1 MKNFKLDDVFIQPIK
16 KYYFGKI
23 VHGTPYFEPI
33 GFCSS
38 IFKFRKL
45 KLQDKDK
52 YEKAIKEHP
61 WLKDKAKFTNLPMV
75 RRSKDWI
82 FKLFNNYYWLAV
94 GWPIAIR
101 SVDLGWKDKFDTPRF
116 EWLPSFHIYFF
127 NWQFCIH
134 WVGPN
139 PNDSDL
145 YYEMYLWYKN
155 YCNRDIV
162 VARNTWKWQDYNTK
176 ESTWNEDYINVQNE
190 GTK

>member
-1 MKNFKLDDVFIQPIK
+1 MKIDDIFIQPIK

-23 VHGTPYFEPI
+23 VHGAPYFEPW
-33 GFCSS
+33 GFCPT

-45 KLQDKDK
+45 KLQNKDK
-52 YEKAIKEHP
+52 YEEIVNKHP
-61 WLKDKAKFTNLPMV
+61 WEKDKAKFTNLPMV

-82 FKLFNNYYWLAV
+82 FKIFNQYYWLQV
-94 GWPIAIR
+94 GWPFAIKTT
-101 SVDLGWKDKFDTPRF
+101 DLGWKDKYDSPRF
-116 EWLPSFHIYFF
+116 EWLPSFQILFF

-134 WVGPN
+134 WTGP
-139 PNDSDL
+139 DLKYSDL

-162 VARNTWKWQDYNTK
+162 KARNTWGWQDSNTK

-190 GTK
+190 KF